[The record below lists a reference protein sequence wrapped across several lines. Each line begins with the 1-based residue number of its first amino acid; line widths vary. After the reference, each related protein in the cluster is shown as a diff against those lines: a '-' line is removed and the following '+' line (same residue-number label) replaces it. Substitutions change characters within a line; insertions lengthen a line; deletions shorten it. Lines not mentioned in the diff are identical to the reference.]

1 MSAMREAMHK
11 ARITYANSTTGNA
24 PYDWY
29 EAGWQACLQH
39 IKSKCVV
46 AVVSERVE
54 YDGTYDPPEVIKYA
68 FLNND
73 QKHLKVGTPLYKLED
88 ES

>member
-1 MSAMREAMHK
+1 MTAMREAFEKFAATHDSNEY
-11 ARITYANSTTGNA
+11 IH
-24 PYDWY
+24 PYVAHN
-29 EAGWQACLQH
+29 AGWQACLQH
-39 IKSKCVV
+39 IKSQCVV

-68 FLNND
+68 SLNND